1 MPSLL
6 GLDLKSRSQNEVEK
20 NSRDAQPPTLGT
32 YSLGKKVQ
40 HERKHWEASLMG
52 ALSDPK
58 LEKFSQ
64 ALLVNIAQGMPRS
77 RAAAEARPLAHQ

>member
-1 MPSLL
+1 
-6 GLDLKSRSQNEVEK
+6 
-20 NSRDAQPPTLGT
+20 
-32 YSLGKKVQ
+32 LGKKVQ